1 VRDYSGYGFLVLW
14 NKIIEVKGHISKWVK
29 ITHVYRCYQL
39 RIKVRSY
46 RCFVLWIPSHKG
58 LGS

>member
-1 VRDYSGYGFLVLW
+1 VGFSVMEEE
-14 NKIIEVKGHISKWVK
+14 IIEVKGHRSKWVK

-46 RCFVLWIPSHKG
+46 RCFVLWIHGHKG
-58 LGS
+58 LHL